1 MHGVNIAIR
10 PPKDVPLTAAE
21 AATGAAKS
29 EIERIEEKIEL
40 RIPISILYCREWNPA
55 DTYRVDSSL

>member
-1 MHGVNIAIR
+1 MHGVSTATR
-10 PPKDVPLTAAE
+10 PPNDVPLTAAE
-21 AATGAAKS
+21 AATGVAS
-29 EIERIEEKIEL
+29 NEIETIEEKIEL